1 MNKLERI
8 ACVTGASGMVGSRII
23 RKLLCEDYKVRVL
36 TRNKTFDVP
45 GTELFTG
52 GLENEDIFASFLSGA
67 HLLFHCAAELKDEAR
82 MWEVNVLGTERLLKY
97 AGKSGVR
104 YFCHLSSVGVVGK
117 TNFAWVNEE
126 TACNPQNIYER
137 TKWEAEKLVAGG
149 IDGCRVIILRPTNVI
164 DEKQPGAL
172 ALVMYRS
179 FLNRVRIFIKG
190 GECAH
195 IIHADDVASA
205 ALHFISSSFD
215 NPQCFIVSTDHEP
228 LNTYGEL
235 WNLCKA
241 ISKGSQQESIAPVLH
256 LPVIVPHLVRLLKR
270 GKSNRGNVRYSSAKL
285 MSADFIFPLGIKRAV
300 QQVIQIGKTG
310 EI

>member
-1 MNKLERI
+1 MTKGI
-8 ACVTGASGMVGSRII
+8 AAITGASGMVGRKITH
-23 RKLLCEDYKVRVL
+23 KLLQKGYEVRVL
-36 TRNKTFDVP
+36 TRNKLFRDDSVQVYYGDLEEVDVLR
-45 GTELFTG
+45 LF
-52 GLENEDIFASFLSGA
+52 LKNVSY
-67 HLLFHCAAELKDEAR
+67 LFHCAAELKDETG
-82 MWEVNVLGTERLLKY
+82 MWEVNVLGTERVLKF
-97 AGKSGVR
+97 AGESGVR

-126 TACNPQNIYER
+126 TPCNPQNTYER
-137 TKWEAEKLVAGG
+137 TKWEAEKLVACG
-149 IDGCRVIILRPTNVI
+149 IDGCRAIILRPTNVI

-179 FLNRVRIFIKG
+179 VLNRLRIFIKG

-235 WNLCKA
+235 GNLCKA
-241 ISKGSQQESIAPVLH
+241 IRKGGQQKSVGSVLH
-256 LPVIVPHLVRLLKR
+256 LPVIVPHLMRLLRR
-270 GKSNRGNVRYSSAKL
+270 GKSTRGDTRYSSDKL
-285 MSADFIFPLGIKRAV
+285 LSSNFIFPLGIKGAI
-300 QQVIQIGKTG
+300 QQVIQFGKAG
-310 EI
+310 KR

>member
-1 MNKLERI
+1 MSNGI
-8 ACVTGASGMVGSRII
+8 AAITGASGMVGSKIMQ
-23 RKLLCEDYKVRVL
+23 KLLIEGYEVRVL
-36 TRNKTFDVP
+36 TRNK
-45 GTELFTG
+45 LFRDDNVQVYYG
-52 GLENEDIFASFLSGA
+52 DLENKDVLRLFLKNVSF
-67 HLLFHCAAELKDEAR
+67 LFHCAAELKDETR
-82 MWEVNVLGTERLLKY
+82 MWEVNVLGTERLLKF
-97 AGKSGVR
+97 AGESGVR

-117 TNFAWVNEE
+117 TDFAWVNEE
-126 TACNPQNIYER
+126 TPCNPQNTYEK

-235 WNLCKA
+235 WNLREA
-241 ISKGSQQESIAPVLH
+241 LSKGSQQESIDPVLH
-256 LPVIVPHLVRLLKR
+256 LPIIVPHLLRLLVR
-270 GKSNRGNVRYSSAKL
+270 GKSNRGDVRYSSANL
-285 MSADFIFPLGIKRAV
+285 MSTGFIFPLGIKRAL

-310 EI
+310 ER

>member
-1 MNKLERI
+1 MHNSKTI
-8 ACVTGASGMVGSRII
+8 ACVTGASGMVGSKIVQRLTLQGYKI
-23 RKLLCEDYKVRVL
+23 RTLSRSKQ
-36 TRNKTFDVP
+36 FDDTDV
-45 GTELFTG
+45 ELFRG
-52 GLENEDIFASFLSGA
+52 GLEDEEVLKSFLYNAG
-67 HLLFHCAAELKDEAR
+67 LLFHCAAELKDEAR
-82 MWEVNVLGTERLLKY
+82 MWEVNVLGTERLLKL
-97 AGKSGVR
+97 AGESGVR
-104 YFCHLSSVGVVGK
+104 YFCHLSSVGVFGK
-117 TNFAWVNEE
+117 TDFAWVNEE
-126 TACNPQNIYER
+126 TPCNPQNTYEK

-215 NPQCFIVSTDHEP
+215 NPQCFIVSTDREP

-241 ISKGSQQESIAPVLH
+241 ISKGSQQESIGPVLH

-285 MSADFIFPLGIKRAV
+285 MSSDFIFPLGIKKAV
-300 QQVIQIGKTG
+300 QQVIQFSKTG
-310 EI
+310 EK

>member
-1 MNKLERI
+1 
-8 ACVTGASGMVGSRII
+8 
-23 RKLLCEDYKVRVL
+23 
-36 TRNKTFDVP
+36 
-45 GTELFTG
+45 
-52 GLENEDIFASFLSGA
+52 
-67 HLLFHCAAELKDEAR
+67 
-82 MWEVNVLGTERLLKY
+82 LLKF
-97 AGKSGVR
+97 AGESGVR

-126 TACNPQNIYER
+126 TPCNPQNTYER
-137 TKWEAEKLVAGG
+137 TKWEAERLVAYG

-172 ALVMYRS
+172 VLVMYRS
-179 FLNRVRIFIKG
+179 FLNRLRIFIKG

-241 ISKGSQQESIAPVLH
+241 IRKGGQQKSVSSVLN
-256 LPVIVPHLVRLLKR
+256 LPVIVPHLVRLLRR
-270 GKSNRGNVRYSSAKL
+270 GKSTRGDTRYSSKKL
-285 MSADFIFPLGIKRAV
+285 MSTNFIFPLGIKGAI
-300 QQVIQIGKTG
+300 QQVIQFGKPG
-310 EI
+310 KR